1 MILKIK
7 KLHKEAILPRFAH
20 DTDSGMDLF
29 ALKDKVVKPGEI
41 AHIETGIAI
50 ELPKGYAALIWDKGS
65 ISMVHGL
72 KVLGG
77 VGDSGYTGDYTVG
90 LINLSKKDYKIE
102 KGSKVAQLL
111 IQKVEHPKITEVK
124 ELKKTKRGTGR
135 FGSTGKK

>member
-7 KLHKEAILPRFAH
+7 KLHKEAKLPAFAH

-29 ALKDKVVKPGEI
+29 ALKAKKINPGEI

-50 ELPKGYAALIWDKGS
+50 ELPKGYAALVWDKGS
-65 ISMVHGL
+65 ISLVHGL

-77 VGDSGYTGDYTVG
+77 VFDSGYTGDYTVG
-90 LINLSKKDYKIE
+90 LANLSQKTYKIE

-111 IQKVEHPKITEVK
+111 IQKIEHPKIVETK
-124 ELKKTKRGTGR
+124 ELKKSKRGVGR
-135 FGSTGKK
+135 FGSTGEK